1 MDGLRPLA
9 AVVLALVALPAS
21 ASAAYAPHLAAS
33 IDPTTPGK
41 PVALTTTV
49 SQAAGETASR
59 TVKVQMPLGFTPN
72 LGSTIKPCPAA
83 SVQARAC
90 PTDSLL
96 GTASATTPFGP
107 FAGTVN
113 LTGLGTGG
121 FQLVVLLSGK
131 VLGLLPINQTLNGTV
146 TSTPAG
152 FLTTFDNLPSILTTT
167 LTLHLDGP
175 PRTLLVTPTACG
187 PQTIGGDFTS
197 QNGEHATSSATVTI
211 SGCPPPAPSIS
222 RVRVTPRRPR
232 ARQTLRVSY
241 RLSAAATLVLR
252 LRQLSPRRRVVVT
265 RTLSAPAGAGSLR
278 LRGPRS
284 GRYRVEL
291 SARGGSTT
299 RRVTLRVR

>member
-9 AVVLALVALPAS
+9 ALVLALVALPAS
-21 ASAAYAPHLAAS
+21 AHAAYAPHLSAS

-49 SQAAGETASR
+49 TQAAGETASR
-59 TVKVQMPLGFTPN
+59 TVKVQLPVGFTPN
-72 LGSTIKPCPAA
+72 LGSTIKACPAA
-83 SVQARAC
+83 ALQQRAC

-113 LTGLGTGG
+113 FNGLGTGG

-131 VLGLLPINQTLNGTV
+131 VLGLLPVNQTLNGTV
-146 TSTPAG
+146 TPTAAG

-167 LTLHLDGP
+167 LTLRLDGP
-175 PRTLLVTPTACG
+175 PRTLLVTPTTCG
-187 PQTIGGDFTS
+187 PRTITGDFTS
-197 QNGEHATSSATVTI
+197 QNGEHATSSAVVTI
-211 SGCPPPAPSIS
+211 SGCPPPVPSIS
-222 RVRVTPRRPR
+222 RVRMTPRHPR
-232 ARQTLRVSY
+232 HGQTLRVSY
-241 RLSAAATLVLR
+241 RLSAAAELTVR
-252 LRQLSPRRRVVVT
+252 LRQLAPRRRVVSM
-265 RTLSAPAGAGSLR
+265 RTISVPAGSGSLK

-291 SARGGSTT
+291 SARGAST
-299 RRVTLRVR
+299 RRLTFRVR